1 MFRRAGQAEI
11 LRSNQKDEFYISYL
25 RSTLSETFQSIVG
38 MRSWIH
44 LRKELEVFA
53 DFTYFLLTTAAGF
66 QTLGEEYVN
75 IIQVDGTL
83 RAPVSTMR
91 RSFMI
96 LLHVWTP
103 YVFQR
108 FFDKCQKDLMK
119 PDSSLR
125 FLSLH
130 SKEFL
135 IKMIPVVKQCML
147 FCHRFHLTAF
157 YLRGIF
163 YHIAKRLLGVH
174 YIQFTLKPK
183 TRFGIFWLLGWLT
196 ASQLLGGV
204 LISAYQFHKTLQDL
218 KSKVISSPLSICKVK
233 SVATASSHQCPLCLE
248 LRHETTV
255 TPCGHLF
262 CWSCIL
268 EWCQTKGECPLCRE
282 KLLSCRLIYLQNYDF

>member
-25 RSTLSETFQSIVG
+25 RSALSETFQSVVG

-44 LRKELEVFA
+44 FRKELEVFA

-75 IIQVDGTL
+75 IIQVDSTL
-83 RAPVSTMR
+83 RASVSTM
-91 RSFMI
+91 
-96 LLHVWTP
+96 
-103 YVFQR
+103 
-108 FFDKCQKDLMK
+108 
-119 PDSSLR
+119 
-125 FLSLH
+125 
-130 SKEFL
+130 
-135 IKMIPVVKQCML
+135 
-147 FCHRFHLTAF
+147 
-157 YLRGIF
+157 
-163 YHIAKRLLGVH
+163 
-174 YIQFTLKPK
+174 IQFSLKPK

-204 LISAYQFHKTLQDL
+204 LISVYQFHKTLQDL

-262 CWSCIL
+262 CWNCIL